1 MLIEEK
7 ALKHWI
13 DNFYGYGS
21 WHAKFWFIGY
31 EESGGELP
39 EEVAEKINYFYRV
52 HASAE
57 DGTLCD
63 IRELYRHVARDS
75 SRSRFGGQ
83 NPPSRNA
90 SAGKAALCSQTDTN
104 TVSTAVPFSMGFG
117 KISSPLFTATET
129 RNFLISLRIR
139 NTLLHWR
146 QNTMRR

>member
-31 EESGGELP
+31 EECGGELP

-52 HASAE
+52 HASTE
-57 DGTLCD
+57 DRTLCD
-63 IRELYRHVARDS
+63 IRELYRHVAVRWD
-75 SRSRFGGQ
+75 
-83 NPPSRNA
+83 PPSRGA
-90 SAGKAALCSQTDTN
+90 SADKASSSRNDSASKHVCSQTDTN
-104 TVSTAVPFSMGFG
+104 TVSTAMPYSMEFG

-139 NTLLHWR
+139 NTLLH
-146 QNTMRR
+146 